1 MNNTETDRHKLRQT
15 GMKGDRQAC
24 SRMWP
29 YMFQVFVDVGVVQV
43 ELGVA
48 HLSQDCISLDA
59 SANQTIER

>member
-1 MNNTETDRHKLRQT
+1 
-15 GMKGDRQAC
+15 MKGDRQAC